1 MSSSLRVNAIVP
13 ASGTNV
19 AIGTAGG
26 TITYGASVTGI
37 STFSTLNA
45 TRIVGVTTAGIT
57 TAYVGSINDGP
68 ISGARN
74 RIINGDMRIDQRN
87 AGGSVNS
94 DPATNPYII
103 DRFRIVQ
110 SGGSSGAFKGERS
123 ATAPTGF
130 VNSFLLTSLAATSF
144 SGTIYHA
151 IRQPIEGFN
160 CADLMWGTA
169 SASAITLSFWTRSSL
184 TGTFG
189 GAIGNQAGNRS
200 YPFTFAISATN
211 TWEYKTVTIPGDTT
225 GTWPTD
231 NSGSINVWFS
241 LGAGSD
247 RKGTAGVW
255 NANFNTSA
263 TGAVDVNATN
273 GATFHIT
280 GVQLEA
286 GTVATPFE
294 RRSYGQ
300 ELALCQRY
308 AVRFGGEGTYS
319 VIGFGRVSSTTSC
332 FTLINLPVEMRVKPT
347 LTSSGSYEVNGISV
361 TGFSVDTN
369 ASTRKGSIVNAS
381 VASGLT
387 AGQAGALLAM
397 ADTNASFLLN
407 AEL

>member
-13 ASGTNV
+13 SSGNNV

-45 TRIVGVTTAGIT
+45 TSIVGVNTLGVT

-68 ISGARN
+68 ISGSRN

-87 AGGSVNS
+87 NGASVNS

-151 IRQPIEGFN
+151 VRQPIEGFN

-294 RRSYGQ
+294 RRIYGQ
-300 ELALCQRY
+300 ELVLCERYCQRY
-308 AVRFGGEGTYS
+308 DGGRIAIGNWASGTTAY
-319 VIGFGRVSSTTSC
+319 VSTILRNVMRTTPTIFS
-332 FTLINLPVEMRVKPT
+332 FSPGNVLVENVGWYAAT
-347 LTSSGSYEVNGISV
+347 TVSLLETSSYSATFLITGITNSSQTQNANAVWGNGATVVLQS
-361 TGFSVDTN
+361 
-369 ASTRKGSIVNAS
+369 
-381 VASGLT
+381 
-387 AGQAGALLAM
+387 
-397 ADTNASFLLN
+397 
-407 AEL
+407 EL